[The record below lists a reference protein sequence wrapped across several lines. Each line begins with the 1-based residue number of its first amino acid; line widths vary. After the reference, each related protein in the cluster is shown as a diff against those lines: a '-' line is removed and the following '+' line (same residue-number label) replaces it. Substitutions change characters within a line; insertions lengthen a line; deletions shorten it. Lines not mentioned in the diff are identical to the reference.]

1 MSKLIASTFIDKGA
15 IWLYLDDQ
23 LIANGSQSIDI
34 ELPDEE
40 EFILHWLVKAPKG
53 TTYSV
58 SISSPKEAQYQLT
71 KAIGNRKKEFGGY
84 NFTVV

>member
-1 MSKLIASTFIDKGA
+1 MSRLVASTFIDKGT

-58 SISSPKEAQYQLT
+58 SISSPKEAQYQLN
-71 KAIGNRKKEFGGY
+71 KIIAKSEKDSGV
-84 NFTVV
+84 FTF

>member
-1 MSKLIASTFIDKGA
+1 MAQLIASTFIEKGT

-23 LIANGSQSIDI
+23 LIAKGSESIDK

-40 EFILHWLVKAPKG
+40 EFILHWFVEAPKG

-71 KAIGNRKKEFGGY
+71 KIIGKSGKDSGV
-84 NFTVV
+84 FTF